1 MNIRLELEKFKS
13 ENSNVIGCGF
23 GDKHGNKLFFRR
35 SFAEIN
41 LEFTCIFNFHFF
53 KLGLTMA
60 RVGDLNADDVAV
72 GVNTIQEIITATEEA
87 GFSIPR
93 TVTVESYR

>member
-1 MNIRLELEKFKS
+1 
-13 ENSNVIGCGF
+13 
-23 GDKHGNKLFFRR
+23 
-35 SFAEIN
+35 
-41 LEFTCIFNFHFF
+41 
-53 KLGLTMA
+53 MA

-93 TVTVESYR
+93 TVTIESYR

>member
-1 MNIRLELEKFKS
+1 MINTVI
-13 ENSNVIGCGF
+13 NSFFEGHKCRNQLRFFFNVQF
-23 GDKHGNKLFFRR
+23 L
-35 SFAEIN
+35 
-41 LEFTCIFNFHFF
+41 

-93 TVTVESYR
+93 TVTIESYR

>member
-35 SFAEIN
+35 SFAEIKWKFI
-41 LEFTCIFNFHFF
+41 LIFICF

>member
-23 GDKHGNKLFFRR
+23 GDKH
-35 SFAEIN
+35 
-41 LEFTCIFNFHFF
+41 
-53 KLGLTMA
+53 GLTMA

-93 TVTVESYR
+93 TVTVESYRPNETMLCTQVDEGFYLIQLVVA

>member
-23 GDKHGNKLFFRR
+23 GDRHGIKLFFRR

-41 LEFTCIFNFHFF
+41 WRFIFDFHFL

-93 TVTVESYR
+93 TVKVESYR